1 MYDTVSDPQGS
12 VILGTGRS
20 GSIEELRYTG
30 PGDQN
35 GSENATQPPVASEH
49 HSHPVPTPVAL
60 YPVGSNQ
67 EAALLPAAEL
77 SCEGMPERLDPRSSS
92 LQVSWRELLA
102 NEDDLWVW

>member
-1 MYDTVSDPQGS
+1 MRH
-12 VILGTGRS
+12 GTLWLHRTKVHRPRRS
-20 GSIEELRYTG
+20 KWQKEC
-30 PGDQN
+30 N
-35 GSENATQPPVASEH
+35 TQPPVASEH

-92 LQVSWRELLA
+92 LQVSWREPLT
-102 NEDDLWVW
+102 NEDELWAW